1 MDSKISNNKWQERIK
16 RLMVTDTEENP
27 LNYNIIPKSVEMIEH
42 VNLKPN
48 PFSSVLNIEISCQ
61 YSKQVIVRMFNE
73 TGRIVKMFSWYLV
86 KGINVTSLNDFKKDN
101 SGYYLLDVID
111 HEGTVL
117 YSSRIEKE
125 Q

>member
-1 MDSKISNNKWQERIK
+1 MENIHLNNSWKERMK
-16 RLMVTDTEENP
+16 RLMEADREEMYP
-27 LNYNIIPKSVEMIEH
+27 DCAFIPKTVNMIEH

-48 PFSSVLNIEISCQ
+48 PFTSVLNIEISCS

-86 KGINVTSLNDFKKDN
+86 KGINVTSLQDFKKEK
-101 SGYYLLDVID
+101 SGFYLLDVID

-117 YSSRIEKE
+117 FSSRIEKA
-125 Q
+125 

>member
-1 MDSKISNNKWQERIK
+1 
-16 RLMVTDTEENP
+16 MVTDTEENP